1 MTAEV
6 KDELSRLPIQKTCCR
21 KSEVSSLLRFA
32 SGLHLVAGRI
42 VVEADLDAGST
53 ARRLRKDLTEIFNQD
68 SEIAIVQAGGLR
80 KAQRYVV
87 RVVAGGD
94 HLARQTGLVDGSGRP
109 VRGLPPAVVTGG
121 VCDAESAWRGA
132 FLAHGSLTEP
142 GRSAA
147 LEVTC
152 PGPEAAL
159 ALVGAA
165 RRLGIPAKSREVRGV
180 DRVVIRDGDAIGAM
194 LTRMGAP
201 ASGRVWVARR

>member
-6 KDELSRLPIQKTCCR
+6 KDELSRLPIQKICCR
-21 KSEVSSLLRFA
+21 KAEVSSLLRFA

-121 VCDAESAWRGA
+121 VCVAWCISCARVADGA
-132 FLAHGSLTEP
+132 
-142 GRSAA
+142 
-147 LEVTC
+147 
-152 PGPEAAL
+152 GP
-159 ALVGAA
+159 VG
-165 RRLGIPAKSREVRGV
+165 
-180 DRVVIRDGDAIGAM
+180 GA
-194 LTRMGAP
+194 
-201 ASGRVWVARR
+201 